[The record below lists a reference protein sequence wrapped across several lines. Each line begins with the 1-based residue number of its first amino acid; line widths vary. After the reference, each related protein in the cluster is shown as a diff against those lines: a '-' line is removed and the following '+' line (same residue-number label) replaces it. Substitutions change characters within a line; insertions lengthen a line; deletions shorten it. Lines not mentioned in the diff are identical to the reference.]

1 MRWVVVIPVK
11 LGAEGKTRLADALSP
26 GARERLVRA
35 MAVDTVAAACA
46 APSVH
51 RVVVVTADPVLRTLL
66 ATSTDLVDD
75 PGGGLN
81 AALRAGV
88 ERARELAPDAGAAI
102 LLGDLPALR
111 PDDLADALDMA
122 AGHDRAVVAD
132 AEGSGTT
139 LLAALPGVT
148 LDPQFGAGSSSAHER
163 AGHVRLDVAATS
175 TVRQDVDVPADLVSV
190 EGLGVGPATHEVLG
204 LG

>member
-35 MAVDTVAAACA
+35 MAVDTVAAAGA
-46 APSVH
+46 ASSVD
-51 RVVVVTADPVLRTLL
+51 RVVVVTGDVVLRSLL

-81 AALRAGV
+81 SALRAGV
-88 ERARELAPDAGAAI
+88 ERARVLAPDAGTAI

-122 AGHDRAVVAD
+122 AAHDRAVVAD
-132 AEGSGTT
+132 AEGTGTT
-139 LLAALPGVT
+139 LLAALPGVA
-148 LDPQFGAGSSSAHER
+148 LEPRFGAGSSAAHER
-163 AGHVRLDVAATS
+163 AGHVRLDVVATS
-175 TVRQDVDVPADLVSV
+175 TVHQDVDVPADLAAV
-190 EGLGVGPATHEVLG
+190 ERLGVGPATHEVLG